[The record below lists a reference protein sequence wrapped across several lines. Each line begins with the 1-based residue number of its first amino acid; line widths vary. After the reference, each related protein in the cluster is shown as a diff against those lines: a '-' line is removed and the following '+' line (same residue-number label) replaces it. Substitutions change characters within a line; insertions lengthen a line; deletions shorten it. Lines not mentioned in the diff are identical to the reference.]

1 MPNRHLPFLLP
12 LTNLPGREIDNIL
25 VVQLDIGY
33 LAVLLQH
40 IDLGGSGL
48 VRLLQDDGL
57 ERVRIDSSGV
67 VAGDALLPGLPDS
80 GSEAGMLTQYAAGA
94 PTRACTGACPSGVSA
109 WWSASART
117 KSSRPRRLPIPGS
130 SG

>member
-40 IDLGGSGL
+40 
-48 VRLLQDDGL
+48 R
-57 ERVRIDSSGV
+57 
-67 VAGDALLPGLPDS
+67 PGR
-80 GSEAGMLTQYAAGA
+80 QRAGA
-94 PTRACTGACPSGVSA
+94 PAAG
-109 WWSASART
+109 
-117 KSSRPRRLPIPGS
+117 
-130 SG
+130 